1 MLTGDAQT
9 NRDNADAV
17 TSWLPLV
24 LGLICAVTFVL
35 LFLLCGSLVIPLKA
49 LLLTVVS
56 LTAAFGAIVWL
67 FQQGHLGGL
76 GTTAT
81 GTSSAAM
88 PVLLFCIA
96 FGISMD
102 YEPPDPLVTPRRR
115 ENMVGLPAD
124 ADYPLVCEPVYE
136 PGVGASTWKGHA
148 LLLRA
153 RRSEFRFPRPMPPG
167 SPPLESVGSV
177 GGQTN

>member
-1 MLTGDAQT
+1 MSLLPGEVGSSPRIVDIPQ
-9 NRDNADAV
+9 NR
-17 TSWLPLV
+17 
-24 LGLICAVTFVL
+24 
-35 LFLLCGSLVIPLKA
+35 
-49 LLLTVVS
+49 
-56 LTAAFGAIVWL
+56 
-67 FQQGHLGGL
+67 GG
-76 GTTAT
+76 
-81 GTSSAAM
+81 M
-88 PVLLFCIA
+88 H
-96 FGISMD
+96 